1 MNQDPNDQNNF
12 ERRIE
17 LQQEEEAFKLH
28 QEERRLKTGKRNS
41 TFIWILN
48 SIYILIGFL
57 QVLLTLRFFLRL
69 TGANTENQF
78 TQFIYNLSDPF
89 IAPFSTLFIS
99 PVTEG
104 GSNPIGGTNVFDLN
118 VLVAIVIYALLGLLG
133 VSLIKYIY
141 ARR

>member
-1 MNQDPNDQNNF
+1 MNQDPYKQSNTN
-12 ERRIE
+12 RRQE
-17 LQQEEEAFKLH
+17 LRQEEEAFQLQK
-28 QEERRLKTGKRNS
+28 EERRLQTGQRS
-41 TFIWILN
+41 ASFIWIIK
-48 SIYILIGFL
+48 SIYILVGFL
-57 QVLLTLRFFLRL
+57 EILLTLRFFLRF

-78 TQFIYNLSDPF
+78 TQFIYKLSDPF

-104 GSNPIGGTNVFDLN
+104 SSNPIGGANVFDLN
-118 VLVAIVIYALLGLLG
+118 VLVAIIVYALLGMLS

>member
-1 MNQDPNDQNNF
+1 MNQDPHEQNNDN
-12 ERRIE
+12 RRQE
-17 LQQEEEAFKLH
+17 LRQEEEAFLLH
-28 QEERRLKTGKRNS
+28 KEERRLKTGQRS
-41 TFIWILN
+41 SSFLWILN
-48 SIYILIGFL
+48 TIYILIGFL
-57 QVLLTLRFFLRL
+57 QILLTLRFFLRF

-78 TQFIYNLSDPF
+78 TQFIYSLSDPF

-104 GSNPIGGTNVFDLN
+104 GSNPIGGANVFDLN
-118 VLVAIVIYALLGLLG
+118 ILVAIFVYALLGWLG